1 MDLQR
6 LKGCCVVNMNGSDMP
21 DWLLEETE
29 SIWTRPEKHA
39 DPLSPVPLVAL
50 LRVRNE
56 ALILKDTLDHLAGFA
71 DVICAYDDASTDAT
85 LEILKAHE
93 KVSFVVQN
101 MEWQSGIENRL
112 LSETRHRGLLLQE
125 ARRRISFVWCM
136 CCDADER
143 YVGPI
148 RQFVTSSV
156 IDKPDAIRIQLF
168 DAYMT
173 EGDDHP
179 YSEDISL
186 TNFRRLFGPERRDIL
201 MLWKNCDSAHYVGL
215 DAREPVVPG
224 RTESRFL
231 CQHYGKSLSYQHWDA
246 TCEYYVNHFPFDSY
260 GKKWSERRG
269 KALHSRS
276 DFDSPLFEWGEDLFQ
291 NAVRIY

>member
-148 RQFVTSSV
+148 RQFVTSPV

-276 DFDSPLFEWGEDLFQ
+276 DFDSALFEWGEDLFQ

>member
-276 DFDSPLFEWGEDLFQ
+276 DFDSPLFEWGDDLFQ

>member
-101 MEWQSGIENRL
+101 MEWQSGIESRL

-143 YVGPI
+143 YMGPI
-148 RQFVTSSV
+148 RQFVTSPV

-179 YSEDISL
+179 YLGNTPL

-201 MLWKNCDSAHYVGL
+201 MLWKNCDFAHYVGL

-224 RTESRFL
+224 RTESRFF
-231 CQHYGKSLSYQHWDA
+231 CQHYGKSLSYQHWEA
-246 TCEYYVNHFPFDSY
+246 TCEYYVSHFPFDSY

-276 DFDSPLFEWGEDLFQ
+276 DFDSALFEWGDDLFQ

>member
-1 MDLQR
+1 
-6 LKGCCVVNMNGSDMP
+6 MNGFNMQK
-21 DWLLEETE
+21 WFLEETE
-29 SIWTRPEKHA
+29 YIWTRSERHPH
-39 DPLSPVPLVAL
+39 PLGAVPLVAL

-56 ALILKDTLDHLAGFA
+56 ALILEDTLNHLAGFA

-85 LEILKAHE
+85 LKILKAHE
-93 KVSFVVQN
+93 KVFLVVQN
-101 MEWQSGIENRL
+101 MEWQAGVESRL

-125 ARRRISFVWCM
+125 ARRRLAFDWCM

-148 RQFVTSSV
+148 RQFVADAAL
-156 IDKPDAIRIQLF
+156 DKPDAIRIQLF

-173 EGDDHP
+173 DGDDHP
-179 YSEDISL
+179 YPGSTSL

-201 MLWKNCDSAHYVGL
+201 MLWKNSDSVHYTGL
-215 DAREPVVPG
+215 DAREPVVQG
-224 RTESRFL
+224 RAESRFF
-231 CQHYGKSLSYQHWDA
+231 CQHYGKSLSYAHWEA
-246 TCEYYVNHFPFDSY
+246 TCDYYVNHFPFESY

-276 DFDSPLFEWGEDLFQ
+276 DFDSPLFEWGDDLFE